1 MEEFAMSSPPTL
13 FDAVALA
20 HRAFR
25 AAPGFDKADFL
36 HRRAAEGIAERLDD
50 VRRLFPR
57 AAVIGSGGGAYAA
70 ALSGRFGVEELV
82 QVEPHAAMAARA
94 AVAAPGSKV
103 VVGDG
108 ASALGE
114 GRFDLIVSGGVL
126 HHENDPVGALVQVRR
141 ALKPDGLFLGA
152 IAGGRTLH
160 ELRAAF
166 AEAEI
171 AVEGG
176 VSPRVAPMADIR
188 DLGALLQRAGF
199 AMPVADCE
207 RLTIDY
213 PDALALMRDLR
224 AMGETNTLVSRRRT
238 FTRRETL
245 FTAQQL
251 YASHFGRPDGRVEAT
266 VEIVFLT
273 GWAPGPDQPTPKR
286 PGSATARLAD
296 ALGVQERAAGEKA
309 GR

>member
-1 MEEFAMSSPPTL
+1 MSSPPTL

-20 HRAFR
+20 RRASR
-25 AAPGFDKADFL
+25 AAPDFDKADFL
-36 HRRAAEGIAERLDD
+36 HRRAAEGIAERLGD
-50 VRRLFPR
+50 VLRLFPR

-70 ALSGRFGVEELV
+70 TLAGRFGVEELV

-94 AVAAPGSKV
+94 AASAPGSELI
-103 VVGDG
+103 VGDG

-114 GRFDLIVSGGVL
+114 ARFDLIVSGGAL
-126 HHENDPVGALVQVRR
+126 HRENDPVGALVQIRR

-152 IAGGRTLH
+152 MAGGRTLN
-160 ELRAAF
+160 ELRSAL

-171 AVEGG
+171 AIEGG
-176 VSPRVAPMADIR
+176 VSPRVTPMADIR

-207 RLTIDY
+207 RLTVDY

-224 AMGETNTLVSRRRT
+224 AMGETNALASRRRT

-245 FTAQQL
+245 FTAQRL
-251 YASHFGRPDGRVEAT
+251 YARHFGRPDGRVEAT
-266 VEIVFLT
+266 IEMVFLT

-296 ALGVQERAAGEKA
+296 ALGVEKRAAGEKA